1 MQHCCK
7 IVFTFVQ
14 TLNIPVMKISY
25 FLSFAA
31 LLALPLLLTSC
42 DKDDP
47 IIPNEE
53 ELITTVIYTL
63 NPGDVDNS
71 SVTLS
76 FVDLDGDGD
85 MAPTIIGGTLTA
97 NTVYSG
103 SLELLNEAGSPVEDI
118 TEEVQAEG
126 DEHQFFFQST
136 VDGLIISYSDQD
148 GDGNPVGLKTI
159 ITTGAAASGN
169 LTIILRHEPVKDA
182 AGVSAG
188 DITNAQGETDIQVT
202 FPIDVQ

>member
-1 MQHCCK
+1 
-7 IVFTFVQ
+7 
-14 TLNIPVMKISY
+14 MKINY
-25 FLSFAA
+25 FLSLAA

-53 ELITTVIYTL
+53 ELITTVNYKL
-63 NPGDVDNS
+63 DPGNIDAS
-71 SVTLS
+71 IVTLS

-85 MAPTIIGGTLTA
+85 MAPTITMDGTLHA

-103 SLELLNEAGSPVEDI
+103 SIELLNEAESPAEDI
-118 TEEVQAEG
+118 TEEVQAE
-126 DEHQFFFQST
+126 DEDHQLFFEST
-136 VDGLIISYSDQD
+136 MDGLVITYADQD
-148 GDGNPVGLKTI
+148 ADGNPVGLSTTL
-159 ITTGAAASGN
+159 TTGAAGSGS

>member
-1 MQHCCK
+1 
-7 IVFTFVQ
+7 
-14 TLNIPVMKISY
+14 MKINY

-53 ELITTVIYTL
+53 ELITTVNYTL
-63 NPGDVDNS
+63 TSDDGQV
-71 SVTLS
+71 VVLS

-85 MAPTIIGGTLTA
+85 NLPTIMGGTLSA

-103 SLELLNEAGSPVEDI
+103 SLELLNEAESPAEDI
-118 TEEVQAEG
+118 TEEVQAED

-136 VDGLIISYSDQD
+136 IDGMVISYTDQD
-148 GDGNPVGLKTI
+148 ADGNPVGLKTN
-159 ITTGAAASGN
+159 ITTGAPNSGS
-169 LTIILRHEPVKDA
+169 LTVILKHEPVKDA

>member
-1 MQHCCK
+1 
-7 IVFTFVQ
+7 
-14 TLNIPVMKISY
+14 MKISY

-53 ELITTVIYTL
+53 ELITTIIFKL
-63 NPGDVDNS
+63 DPGNIDAS
-71 SVTLS
+71 IVTLS

-85 MAPTIIGGTLTA
+85 MAPTITMDGTLHA

-103 SLELLNEAGSPVEDI
+103 SIELLNETESPAQNI
-118 TEEVQAEG
+118 TEEVLAE
-126 DEHQFFFQST
+126 DEDHQFFFQST
-136 VDGLIISYSDQD
+136 LDNLVITYADQD
-148 GDGNPVGLKTI
+148 ADGNPVGLST
-159 ITTGAAASGN
+159 TLSTGAAGSGS
-169 LTIILRHEPVKDA
+169 LTITLKHEPVKGAD
-182 AGVSAG
+182 GVSEG
-188 DITNAQGETDIQVT
+188 DITNAQGDTDIQVI